1 MDTEV
6 SSALSTLELDPQN
19 KDARAAISRH
29 VDPDS
34 EERDKLASALAA
46 ARAFHAERGN
56 AELCLELLDRE
67 LAITLDK
74 RARADLL
81 AEKGR
86 ALFNDFARANDAVEN
101 LREALELVQGHAAA
115 SELLRKVQDE
125 EAEWEKT
132 AQTRLKQAKE
142 SAGRLP
148 AAPHHAVAGELYLKY
163 RPGTDDGESHLARAI
178 EIDPRQK
185 RAEQLLERL
194 YRSSHR
200 IGDLA
205 NLYDRR
211 VSTAANNEERA
222 QAEVLAAE
230 VALEQGQED
239 VALDRY
245 KKALVA
251 SAAEP
256 RALHRVIANLASEE
270 NWPELAK
277 TYENALRVTKRGPGE
292 LAILVPL
299 ATVTWRK
306 LDNLD
311 QAELYFRRIRKAEPT
326 HPALMEFYRDY
337 HTRRGEIPQLLAL
350 FAQTQ
355 KAEPDPEKRIRIG
368 IEMAELAEQRPQSA
382 EKAIDI
388 WKGLLRMQPGLGEAV
403 TALRRLY
410 TKTEK
415 WNALL
420 EMLKDDLEALPKDA
434 IDEKIARYLEMIPI
448 YRDRLRL
455 DVMVTN
461 TFAAILTLRPDHPE
475 ALRALAER
483 HEGHG
488 RWADLI
494 DVLQRQ
500 AGIAPD
506 PAEKVRLYHRVAS
519 LWSDKLAKQQNAVG
533 ALEKILEIDPAEE
546 TARRRLREIYTR
558 GRSWRPLLDLMR
570 RELKLLPRRQH
581 PAHLKAMADIAADK
595 LGSPRE
601 AIGAWN
607 EVLELVPR
615 DPSALTALAKLY
627 EKEGRWAPLAEI
639 LGRQAAALGEET
651 PAGCQLLER
660 RGLLLLEKLN
670 ATDAAETTLAKVHA
684 VEPENG
690 RVLRA
695 LREIHAATGNFEAL
709 EALYAKRG
717 AWEELYDA
725 LTAVAEKASDAD
737 TSVRLHGRAAEI
749 AEGELQQP
757 ERAVKAHEKI
767 LALRPKSRATAQTLM
782 RLYRETER
790 WGRLL
795 SLFEAMLAR
804 PQAAGDADADAG
816 NPDET
821 PLNLPE
827 RLELLADARRIC
839 EEKLGSRTV
848 AFQWCAR
855 AYELAPTNA
864 AGLED
869 LERLAREADEWANF
883 AQLLSKRLHAGDVV
897 ESERLDLLRR
907 LLRVYGTRLGKADE
921 ARGAAERILALRPD
935 DDEAERALERILEER
950 KEWPGL
956 VAIWRRREARL
967 TDRQKQTDLRFRIA
981 RAEEEELDD
990 LPSAARTLRGIL
1002 ENEPRNARAMAS
1014 LARVAEVTGDMATV
1028 AEILRRQI
1036 AEGLAPDPMTAL
1048 LRLAKLE
1055 EGPLN
1060 NPERARTAYLE
1071 ALEMDGVSPEAVAG
1085 IEGLL
1090 AKKVI
1095 DDSVVGR
1102 LIPYYELTEDYRK
1115 WASALDTLAAKADA
1129 TERIGYL
1136 RTLVDLHGGPLSDT
1150 VAAFL
1155 TATRIFELDPH
1166 DAQLRERLL
1175 AMATEVD
1182 ATNDLLAAVSRVLT
1196 NVEESGF
1203 RRELLA
1209 YQAEINEKRPGGSD
1223 QAEKVYLE
1231 ILSLDPLHFGAYRA
1245 LTRLYRD
1252 AERWIDLRKMLEG
1265 RQENLP
1271 KGKERLTLLW
1281 QVAEID
1287 EALLE
1292 DREHAIGVLQKI
1304 TEVDPRDLKA
1314 YRSLEKHYTAALR
1327 WPELDALLERELR
1340 LVSRDE
1346 AIELT
1351 LRRAEIAHSHLGATS
1366 RALDF
1371 LEEVASDKPDHLGA
1385 RKLLEAI
1392 LPLPEHRQRTAAILE
1407 PLYESSSD
1415 WARLARV
1422 LEAQLEAREGMAAS
1436 GLLARIAGI
1445 EETRL
1450 VDPSAALATWRRVL
1464 VIEPASLDAL
1474 GEAERLAAKLG
1485 REKELIPLYD
1495 ELSAKNASSNL
1506 GIAAELL
1513 TRAARLHVSLLGD
1526 REAAIKTW
1534 RRILTLDPSNL
1545 DTARPAA
1552 EALAT
1557 LYAQIGDFRGFVE
1570 ILRLQADWSGEDS
1583 ERADIL
1589 RRVAEIEEKSL
1600 NDRNAAV
1607 ATYRALLDE
1616 NPEDLGA
1623 MGELERLYEVL
1634 GKHRERV
1641 DVMRRRLEV
1650 ATSDE
1655 ARRAV
1660 RFRMAVILERE
1671 LSDVDEAISTVLGI
1685 LDESADNVA
1694 ALEMLASL
1702 YDRKGAV
1709 NERLEVLDR
1718 QLQLAG
1724 TKEARAEILRGMAK
1738 LLEEPL
1744 GRPAEALERWREVL
1758 GLAEGDPLALERV
1771 EAMVNP
1777 PRAAVEAAPVAV
1789 VPEPLVLPVAPAP
1802 AAAPAPT
1809 PHKGRGR
1816 KGRRDTQPVA
1826 VLAPAPEP
1834 VAASPVVVAEPAAPP
1849 KPVTP
1854 DYEPTDL
1861 PLALSAAEVLEP
1873 IYERRGEWN
1882 KLAGLVK
1889 LYIKSTDDARDRM
1902 NHRNRLAR
1910 IQEERLD
1917 DKAAALAS
1925 TGAAILDGLSEPQLS
1940 DMLDSFERLTDAVG
1954 GDEPKRLL
1962 DLYQTI
1968 EEDVFSDDVRL
1979 RIARAVAQRA
1989 ETLGDDALATTWH
2002 SKVLQRAP
2010 DDIEVL
2016 TALERLYRRADEK
2029 PALLDVLQRR
2039 ADLLSG
2045 NAAVEA
2051 PLRLQIGALAVGL
2064 NRSDD
2069 AIAAYERVMA
2079 LKPGDEESYAA
2090 LDRLYT
2096 AARQWID
2103 LCGLLDRQL
2112 GRGLPSR
2119 DAVELHQRLA
2129 EIYLG
2134 ELGEREQALV
2144 HLGAALKL
2152 DHDHQPAIARLEQ
2165 LIGDPDAQV
2174 AAADLLEPVY
2184 VRRNAWPQLVA
2195 IDELRLER
2203 SEDAER
2209 RLALTQRIARVY
2221 EEQIEDLEAAF
2232 RWYGRLFRET
2242 PLERTA
2248 QEQLLRL
2255 APKLDRWRDVA
2266 GWFSRTLDEES
2277 SNSDEVLE
2285 LVRLAATVA
2294 DERLGDRDMARRYY
2308 RRYVEAQPGDN
2319 AAVKLYEDAL
2329 ERWEAWDELRD
2340 LLEEHAAHLPS
2351 PADRIP
2357 TLRRSA
2363 ILSADKVGDRSRAA
2377 STLRSLL
2384 DIDQTDARAAT
2395 DLESLLRADERW
2407 GDLREHLLWMLER
2420 VAENGGDL
2428 NGVAF
2433 RLAEIE
2439 EQKLDDVGSAV
2450 ERYGEILERMPRH
2463 AGALGALERLLS
2475 DRDHRARVAQILEPH
2490 FRRTQEWRKLAD
2502 VLEVSLEG
2510 IDDSER
2516 RSAVLVEVAGLE
2528 ERLGRVDK
2536 ALGARGRAWLEDVTS
2551 TENLA
2556 ALEPLAQ
2563 AGRLYQQQA
2572 DILREGT
2579 DRADDTVLAGSLWAM
2594 IAGLRE
2600 TRLADV
2606 AGAIDAWRQAIEAR
2620 SDNEDAFLALERLL
2634 GQAGRASE
2642 LAETLEQHLEIVS
2655 DGDRR
2660 KVLTKRMAVLFE
2672 DALRNADKA
2681 VEAWRSVLDVDDA
2694 DEEALD
2700 ALGRLYVAGGNW
2712 RELVEV
2718 YQRKIELARDPQSLR
2733 YLRFLSARVYEEKL
2747 EEPDEAASQ
2756 LRAVLDAHH
2765 GDVDALGML
2774 DRIFTR
2780 ENQHFELLEVLD
2792 LRVASAEG
2800 AERDALAYRAAQLVE
2815 KELDDQGGAV
2825 ARYRDILA
2833 RNAGHEGAR
2842 QALWAIARGESYR
2855 LPAVAALEPVL
2866 RAGREW
2872 PLLVDLLELRLGAEE
2887 TAGVRLEI
2895 LTEIARI
2902 QESADGDQ
2910 RRAFDAWAAAFAED
2924 PREPA
2929 AREALERLA
2938 EKSGEP
2944 ARLAEV
2950 FEARLDDNLDSD
2962 LEQTLAWRL
2971 ASLYEDKLGNPEKAV
2986 EFLRRL
2992 TNLPGQEIPAL
3003 ARLEVLLGRL
3013 ARWRDLEETLD
3024 RESDVAT
3031 DGNAQAGFLSSL
3043 GELRFARLD
3052 DREGGVRAFRDA
3064 LERDPNHPRALS
3076 ALRSHLNDEDLR
3088 REIVDVLEPL
3098 AEVRGD
3104 HAELASLY
3112 EVRVALEDS
3121 GAEKALWWRRI
3132 ATLAEENL
3140 NDKPRA
3146 LTALGQSLKEDP
3158 SAPDTAQTLERVAL
3172 EAGQGTKG
3180 AQLMEAALGDLAGT
3194 SFVELALRAAD
3205 LYLQGKTPEF
3215 DAAAERLYRR
3225 VLDEESENA
3234 HALEALDGLYR
3245 RQEQPQALAKV
3256 LEQRGAIEMDADKR
3270 RGFLG
3275 EAARIHEAR
3284 GELAAA
3290 IAAWQTVR
3298 EGDQGDGDALT
3309 QLARLYE
3316 QQGNNTELV
3325 AVLEDRARYSDANAE
3340 RAALFFRIGELRQGP
3355 LSDPEGAASAFKE
3368 VLDVVPDDRRALLAL
3383 AALEGERGDFAA
3395 LEEVL
3400 LRRLSVAQGAE
3411 KVETLLALASNA
3423 EEKLDDSDRAVSYF
3437 HQILDTDPRSALAYD
3452 RLGKLLEQS
3461 ERWYDLIELHERK
3474 AAAGETVD
3482 VVLGARLAIA
3492 DVWANRLGD
3501 DDSARETVEKLRDEH
3516 PQHGPTLL
3524 ALSALYEKAGRLR
3537 EAAEL
3542 LEKAAAAAGTAHER
3556 AEVHFRRSRVLEAEG
3571 GSPEAV
3577 EASLRAALEA
3587 EPAHAE
3593 SLRAS
3598 EARARKAGD
3607 NALLVSLLETRA
3619 LAASPADRKAL
3630 LSEIAALYRGPV
3642 FAPDRAVAAL
3652 TELAAA
3658 SPNDVQVQEDL
3669 ASALQAAGRSDEAET
3684 LLSGLADKLAK
3695 AKQNKALARVQ
3706 RGLGAIAEGKGNLAA
3721 ALTRFEAA
3729 YQLDPTQPAVV
3740 ASLGRL
3746 ALRQKDAEKA
3756 RRYFRALLLQTFDEK
3771 AAGITKAEVYLALGR
3786 LHLEANEAPKARNLF
3801 ERGLESDPKNTALK
3815 EALAALPR

>member
-67 LAITLDK
+67 LAITRDK

-86 ALFNDFARANDAVEN
+86 ALFYDFARAAEAVEN
-101 LREALELVQGHAAA
+101 LREALELVQGHGAA

-132 AQTRLKQAKE
+132 AQTRLKQAKDN
-142 SAGRLP
+142 AGRLP

-163 RPGTDDGESHLARAI
+163 RPNTDDGESHLARAI

-194 YRSSHR
+194 YRASHR

-239 VALDRY
+239 VALERF
-245 KKALVA
+245 KKALQA
-251 SAAEP
+251 SPAEP
-256 RALHRVIANLASEE
+256 RALHRVIASLANEE
-270 NWPELAK
+270 NWAELAK
-277 TYENALRVTKRGPGE
+277 TYESALRVTKRGPGE

-355 KAEPDPEKRIRIG
+355 KAEADPEKRIRIG

-410 TKTEK
+410 TRTEK

-461 TFAAILTLRPDHPE
+461 TFAAILALRPDHPE

-500 AGIAPD
+500 AGIAAD

-660 RGLLLLEKLN
+660 RGLILLDKLG
-670 ATDAAETTLAKVHA
+670 APEAAEATLAKVHA

-725 LTAVAEKASDAD
+725 LTAVAEKAGDEANQ
-737 TSVRLHGRAAEI
+737 VRLYGRAAEI

-767 LALRPKSRATAQTLM
+767 LAIRPRSRATAQTLM

-795 SLFEAMLAR
+795 SLFETMLAR
-804 PQAAGDADADAG
+804 PEAPAGEHG
-816 NPDET
+816 GDEA

-869 LERLAREADEWANF
+869 LERLAREADEWANY
-883 AQLLSKRLHAGDVV
+883 AQLLSKRLTATDVS

-921 ARGAAERILALRPD
+921 ARGAAEKILALRPD

-990 LPSAARTLRGIL
+990 LAAAARTLRGIL
-1002 ENEPRNARAMAS
+1002 DNEPRNARALAS

-1036 AEGLAPDPMTAL
+1036 GEGLAPDPMAAL

-1085 IEGLL
+1085 VEGLL
-1090 AKKVI
+1090 AKKAI
-1095 DDSVVGR
+1095 DDAVVAR

-1115 WASALDTLAAKADA
+1115 WAAALDTLAAKADA

-1155 TATRIFELDPH
+1155 TAIRIFELDPH

-1182 ATNDLLAAVSRVLT
+1182 ATPDLLAAVSRVLT
-1196 NVEESGF
+1196 TVEESGF

-1252 AERWIDLRKMLEG
+1252 AERWIDLRKLLEG

-1314 YRSLEKHYTAALR
+1314 YRSLEKHYTAAER
-1327 WPELDALLERELR
+1327 WPDLDALLERELR
-1340 LVSRDE
+1340 LVTRDE

-1351 LRRAEIAHSHLGATS
+1351 LRRADIAHLYLGETS

-1371 LEEVASDKPDHLGA
+1371 LEEVASEKPEHPGA
-1385 RKLLEAI
+1385 RKLLETI

-1407 PLYESSSD
+1407 PLYESSND

-1464 VIEPASLDAL
+1464 AIEPSSLEAL

-1495 ELSAKNASSNL
+1495 ELSAKNAPSNL
-1506 GIAAELL
+1506 TIAAELL

-1526 REAAIKTW
+1526 REAAVKTW
-1534 RRILTLDPSNL
+1534 RRILTLDPANL

-1570 ILRLQADWSGEDS
+1570 ILRLQADWAVEES
-1583 ERADIL
+1583 ERAEIL

-1600 NDRNAAV
+1600 GDREAAV
-1607 ATYRALLDE
+1607 ATYRSLLDA

-1634 GKHRERV
+1634 GQHRERV

-1724 TKEARAEILRGMAK
+1724 TKEARADILRGMAK
-1738 LLEEPL
+1738 LLEDPL

-1777 PRAAVEAAPVAV
+1777 PRPAAAPVAELS
-1789 VPEPLVLPVAPAP
+1789 PAASAPAP
-1802 AAAPAPT
+1802 APG
-1809 PHKGRGR
+1809 KGRGR
-1816 KGRRDTQPVA
+1816 KGRRDTQSVPV
-1826 VLAPAPEP
+1826 VAPPAPVKDEAPAAPEP
-1834 VAASPVVVAEPAAPP
+1834 ER
-1849 KPVTP
+1849 
-1854 DYEPTDL
+1854 DL
-1861 PLALSAAEVLEP
+1861 TLALAAAEVLEP
-1873 IYERRGEWN
+1873 IYERRGEWT
-1882 KLAGLVK
+1882 KLAGLVA
-1889 LYIKSTDDARDRM
+1889 LYITSTDDARERM
-1902 NHRNRLAR
+1902 NHRIRLAR
-1910 IQEERLD
+1910 IQEERLG
-1917 DKAAALAS
+1917 DKAGALAS

-1940 DMLDSFERLTDAVG
+1940 EMLDTYERLTDAVG

-1962 DLYQTI
+1962 DLYKMI
-1968 EEDVFSDDVRL
+1968 EEDVFSDDIRL

-1989 ETLGDDALATTWH
+1989 EALGDDVVATAWH

-2045 NAAVEA
+2045 NPAIEA
-2051 PLRLQIGALAVGL
+2051 PLRLQIGGLAVGL
-2064 NRSDD
+2064 NRSDE
-2069 AIAAYERVMA
+2069 AIAAYERVMS
-2079 LKPGDEESYAA
+2079 LKPGDEESYGA

-2112 GRGLPSR
+2112 SRGLPSR

-2129 EIYLG
+2129 EIYLN
-2134 ELGEREQALV
+2134 ELGERDQALV

-2152 DHDHQPAIARLEQ
+2152 DHDHQPSIARLEQ

-2184 VRRNAWPQLVA
+2184 VRRNAWSQLVA

-2203 SEDAER
+2203 SEDSDR

-2242 PLERTA
+2242 PLERSA

-2319 AAVKLYEDAL
+2319 NAVRLYENAL

-2340 LLEEHAAHLPS
+2340 LLEEHASHLPC

-2363 ILSADKVGDRSRAA
+2363 ALSADKVGDRGRAA
-2377 STLRSLL
+2377 STLRALL
-2384 DIDQTDARAAT
+2384 DIDETDARAAT
-2395 DLESLLRADERW
+2395 DLEALLRADERW
-2407 GDLREHLLWMLER
+2407 GDLREHLLWMQER

-2428 NGVAF
+2428 NGIAF

-2450 ERYGEILERMPRH
+2450 ERYGEILARMPRH
-2463 AGALGALERLLS
+2463 AGGLTALERLLG
-2475 DRDHRARVAQILEPH
+2475 DRDHRARVAEILEPH

-2510 IDDSER
+2510 IDDSDR
-2516 RSAVLVEVAGLE
+2516 RSAILVEVAGLE
-2528 ERLGRVDK
+2528 ERLGRIDK

-2563 AGRLYQQQA
+2563 SGRLHQQYA

-2579 DRADDTVLAGSLWAM
+2579 DKADDTALAGSLWAM
-2594 IAGLRE
+2594 IANLRE

-2606 AGAIDAWRQAIEAR
+2606 AGAIDAWRQAIDAR

-2634 GQAGRASE
+2634 GQAGRANE
-2642 LAETLEQHLEIVS
+2642 LADTLEQHLEIVS
-2655 DGDRR
+2655 DADRR

-2765 GDVDALGML
+2765 GDVDALTML

-2792 LRVASAEG
+2792 LRAAASDG

-2833 RNAGHEGAR
+2833 RTPSHEGAR
-2842 QALWAIARGESYR
+2842 TALWTIARGESYR

-2887 TAGVRLEI
+2887 TPGVRLEI

-2924 PREPA
+2924 PREA
-2929 AREALERLA
+2929 APREALERLA

-2950 FEARLDDNLDSD
+2950 FEARLDDGLDTD
-2962 LEQTLAWRL
+2962 LEQTLCWRL
-2971 ASLYEDKLGNPEKAV
+2971 ASIYEEKLGNPERAV
-2986 EFLRRL
+2986 DFLRRL
-2992 TNLPGQEIPAL
+2992 TTLPGQEIPAL

-3013 ARWRDLEETLD
+3013 ARWRDLEEVLD
-3024 RESDVAT
+3024 READVAP
-3031 DGNAQAGFLSSL
+3031 DGKAQAGFLASL

-3076 ALRSHLNDEDLR
+3076 ALRAHLTDEDLR

-3121 GAEKALWWRRI
+3121 SAEKAIWWRRV

-3140 NDKPRA
+3140 GDKPRA
-3146 LTALGQSLKEDP
+3146 LAALGQSLKEDP

-3172 EAGQGTKG
+3172 EAGEGTKG
-3180 AQLMEAALGDLAGT
+3180 AALMEAALGDLAGT

-3205 LYLQGKTPEF
+3205 LYIQAKVPEF

-3234 HALEALDGLYR
+3234 HALEALDSLYR
-3245 RQEQPQALAKV
+3245 RQDQPEALAKV
-3256 LEQRGAIEMDADKR
+3256 LEQRGAIEMEPDKR

-3275 EAARIHEAR
+3275 EAARIHETR
-3284 GELAAA
+3284 GELPAA

-3298 EGDQGDGDALT
+3298 EGDQGDVEALT
-3309 QLARLYE
+3309 ELARLFE

-3325 AVLEDRARYSDANAE
+3325 SVLEDRARYSDANDE
-3340 RAALFFRIGELRQGP
+3340 RASLFFRIGELRRGP
-3355 LSDPEGAASAFKE
+3355 LADPEGAATAFKE
-3368 VLDVVPDDRRALLAL
+3368 VLDVLPDDRRALLAL
-3383 AALEGERGDFAA
+3383 ATLEGERGDFAA

-3423 EEKLDDSDRAVSYF
+3423 EEKLEDSDRAVSYF
-3437 HQILDTDPRSALAYD
+3437 HQILDTDPESQVAYN
-3452 RLGKLLEQS
+3452 RLGKLLEQG

-3474 AAAGETVD
+3474 ATAAETVD
-3482 VVLGARLAIA
+3482 AVLGARLAIA
-3492 DVWANRLGD
+3492 DIWANRLGD
-3501 DDSARETVEKLRDEH
+3501 DDSARETVEKLLADH
-3516 PQHGPTLL
+3516 PDHGPTLL
-3524 ALSALYEKAGRLR
+3524 ALSGLYEKAGRLR
-3537 EAAEL
+3537 DAADL
-3542 LEKAAAAAGTAHER
+3542 LEKAAGVAGNAHER

-3571 GSPEAV
+3571 APSDDV

-3587 EPAHAE
+3587 EPGHAE

-3607 NALLVSLLETRA
+3607 NALLVTLLETRA
-3619 LAASPADRKAL
+3619 LSANPADRKAL
-3630 LSEIAALYRGPV
+3630 LTEIAALYRGPV
-3642 FAPDRAVAAL
+3642 FAPDRAVTAL
-3652 TELAAA
+3652 TELAAG
-3658 SPNDVQVQEDL
+3658 SPNDVQIQEDL
-3669 ASALQAAGRSDEAET
+3669 ASALLAAGRSDDAET
-3684 LLSGLADKLAK
+3684 LLSGLADKLGK

-3706 RGLGAIAEGKGNLAA
+3706 RGLGAIAETKGNLAA
-3721 ALTRFEAA
+3721 ALSRFEAA

-3746 ALRQKDAEKA
+3746 ALRQKDSEKA

-3786 LHLEANEAPKARNLF
+3786 LHVEANEGPKARNLF
-3801 ERGLESDPKNTALK
+3801 ERGLEADPKNAALK
-3815 EALAALPR
+3815 EALATLPR